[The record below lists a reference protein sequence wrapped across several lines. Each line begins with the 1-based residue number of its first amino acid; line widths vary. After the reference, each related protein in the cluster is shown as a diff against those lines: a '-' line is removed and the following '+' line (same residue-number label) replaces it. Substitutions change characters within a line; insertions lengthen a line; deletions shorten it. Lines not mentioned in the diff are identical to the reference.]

1 MEFDQSTRN
10 RLQKF
15 VNDARDLLVKEFT
28 RIMQYEYGMDPVTG
42 EVSDLD
48 SLSHLDD
55 NRRQIARLLRDTL
68 DHYLAGSL
76 SNGNQECL
84 ERIVREQAFTVL
96 NRLCALR
103 MAEARA
109 ILIES
114 IGRGYK
120 SQGFQLYARLA
131 GGALGETGE
140 AYRCY
145 LFSVFDELTLDL
157 AVLFD
162 RFSPYGCLFP
172 GESVLLELLD
182 LINHHELALLWAED
196 ETIGWIYQYFN
207 SPEERRQMRAESQA
221 PRNSRELAVR
231 NQFFTPRYVVEF
243 LTDNTV
249 GRIWYEMTR
258 GNTVLKNQCRY
269 LVRRSN
275 EIFLKKGEETP
286 EQNNP
291 AENLSQEDLLKQ
303 PVYISYRQ
311 LKDPRNIRMLDPA
324 CGSMHFGLYAF
335 DLFEKIYEEAWE
347 LEGQLDAGV
356 FQRSAEFR
364 PLQQTYNS
372 KEELMRDVPRLII
385 EHNIYGIDIDQRAV
399 QIAGLSLWL
408 RAQRSWLTQ
417 GIKPQDRPQIVRSN
431 VVCAEPMPGDK
442 ELLREFT
449 QDLKPRV
456 LGQLVEVIFDKMQ
469 LAGEAGSLL
478 KIEEEIEEAVA
489 AAREEFS
496 EELTRR
502 REGEQSFLFPE
513 LSPSR
518 QATLFDFTDLPDR
531 TRFWND
537 AEQRILNALHKYAE
551 QAEAMQAN
559 KKRLFAQ
566 DAARGFAFIDIC
578 RKRYDVVLM
587 NPPFGEPSE
596 KGLDYITSCYENI
609 NKNLLCAFLQ
619 RAYHIGSLCSFTGAI
634 YDRTAIIKNS
644 YEKFRRDFLL
654 PNSQLFAQLDL
665 GWDVLDAN
673 VEVTSSVFKYSPEH
687 QVCVFVD
694 VRGVNPS
701 EKGEIVAHEIAELSK
716 ARVGDYRLCTA
727 MAFDSFPNA
736 VLGYD
741 FPTYALRAFLNLGS
755 FEDEVGPVIA
765 GHTIKS
771 DRFFRSWWEVP
782 LENAFMPEAAW
793 QRLYNGGAYNR
804 FVSPFYHAVY
814 YGIAGEKV
822 QSHSSTILRNLSLQQ
837 QGNVGFGKRGDFV
850 DAHALPSGFVSSVE
864 GQAIIV
870 KPDVSPFVA
879 LAIINSRMFQAIINY
894 YCGQHKYP
902 GYVNIFPSP
911 SCTNPSLKE
920 AAKIV
925 EEIFKIK
932 DLLQAGEEI
941 SPKFGMK
948 GSVPIWDYRAFEE
961 ITPKVKQ
968 VTNLES
974 NMNTLMCS
982 AYSLSEEEISL
993 VNRRC
998 ENEPSTGYWFD
1009 NGLDTAGAKACL
1021 SYYVGICFGRWD
1033 IRHATSDTP
1042 PPELSDPFAPL
1053 PVCPPSMLQNAN
1065 GLPAQAQDLPPNY
1078 PIRVSWTGILADDE
1092 SRQEDLVRRMNEA
1105 MQVIWGEKAVDVE
1118 QEVCDILGARSL
1130 REYFRKSGSFFVDH
1144 LTRYSRG
1151 GRKAPIYWP
1160 LSTESGSYTLWLY
1173 YHRLTDQTLY
1183 ICINDFV
1190 EPKLKEVAD
1199 ITSRLYQK
1207 PHRNSAEEKE
1217 LENLSEFE
1225 LELKDFRTE
1234 LLRVAAFWKPNLND
1248 GVQITAAPLWKLF
1261 RYNPWQRTLKGTWQ
1275 KLKRGDYDWAH
1286 LAYSIWPDRV
1296 KQKCKNDK
1304 SLAIA
1309 HCLEELY
1316 GQ

>member
-456 LGQLVEVIFDKMQ
+456 LGQLAEVIFDKMQ

-478 KIEEEIEEAVA
+478 KIEEDIEEAVA

-587 NPPFGEPSE
+587 NPPFGAPTIKTQELTIQHCGMCGNLFSSFMIQGVRFLMPG
-596 KGLDYITSCYENI
+596 GL
-609 NKNLLCAFLQ
+609 L
-619 RAYHIGSLCSFTGAI
+619 GAI
-634 YDRTAIIKNS
+634 TDRSFVVKYTYKDYRTWLYDHTSLWVFI
-644 YEKFRRDFLL
+644 
-654 PNSQLFAQLDL
+654 DL
-665 GWDVLDAN
+665 GWHVLDSN
-673 VEVTSSVFKYSPEH
+673 VEVCAYVVEACKST
-687 QVCVFVD
+687 
-694 VRGVNPS
+694 
-701 EKGEIVAHEIAELSK
+701 
-716 ARVGDYRLCTA
+716 DYGT
-727 MAFDSFPNA
+727 
-736 VLGYD
+736 
-741 FPTYALRAFLNLGS
+741 
-755 FEDEVGPVIA
+755 
-765 GHTIKS
+765 
-771 DRFFRSWWEVP
+771 
-782 LENAFMPEAAW
+782 
-793 QRLYNGGAYNR
+793 
-804 FVSPFYHAVY
+804 
-814 YGIAGEKV
+814 
-822 QSHSSTILRNLSLQQ
+822 
-837 QGNVGFGKRGDFV
+837 FG
-850 DAHALPSGFVSSVE
+850 
-864 GQAIIV
+864 
-870 KPDVSPFVA
+870 
-879 LAIINSRMFQAIINY
+879 
-894 YCGQHKYP
+894 
-902 GYVNIFPSP
+902 
-911 SCTNPSLKE
+911 
-920 AAKIV
+920 
-925 EEIFKIK
+925 
-932 DLLQAGEEI
+932 
-941 SPKFGMK
+941 
-948 GSVPIWDYRAFEE
+948 
-961 ITPKVKQ
+961 
-968 VTNLES
+968 
-974 NMNTLMCS
+974 
-982 AYSLSEEEISL
+982 SLSNVDRETI
-993 VNRRC
+993 
-998 ENEPSTGYWFD
+998 
-1009 NGLDTAGAKACL
+1009 
-1021 SYYVGICFGRWD
+1021 
-1033 IRHATSDTP
+1033 
-1042 PPELSDPFAPL
+1042 
-1053 PVCPPSMLQNAN
+1053 
-1065 GLPAQAQDLPPNY
+1065 
-1078 PIRVSWTGILADDE
+1078 AD
-1092 SRQEDLVRRMNEA
+1092 
-1105 MQVIWGEKAVDVE
+1105 K
-1118 QEVCDILGARSL
+1118 
-1130 REYFRKSGSFFVDH
+1130 
-1144 LTRYSRG
+1144 
-1151 GRKAPIYWP
+1151 
-1160 LSTESGSYTLWLY
+1160 
-1173 YHRLTDQTLY
+1173 
-1183 ICINDFV
+1183 
-1190 EPKLKEVAD
+1190 
-1199 ITSRLYQK
+1199 
-1207 PHRNSAEEKE
+1207 
-1217 LENLSEFE
+1217 
-1225 LELKDFRTE
+1225 
-1234 LLRVAAFWKPNLND
+1234 
-1248 GVQITAAPLWKLF
+1248 
-1261 RYNPWQRTLKGTWQ
+1261 
-1275 KLKRGDYDWAH
+1275 
-1286 LAYSIWPDRV
+1286 
-1296 KQKCKNDK
+1296 
-1304 SLAIA
+1304 
-1309 HCLEELY
+1309 LEEAVRLFQDA
-1316 GQ
+1316 GSCFCASAI